1 MNEQKTE
8 KKNISLDKLL
18 DLVTALKFKVDAT
31 NEQIINISM
40 LTEYLFLQ
48 LEEQNI
54 KIDMSNFANW
64 AKEKYEELEKIAKEA
79 IENGLSED
87 IQKHIQEQ
95 KANINL
101 TED

>member
-1 MNEQKTE
+1 MNQENQE
-8 KKNISLDKLL
+8 KQISKEKLL

-40 LTEYLFLQ
+40 LVEYLFLQ

-54 KIDMSNFANW
+54 KIDMANFGEW
-64 AKEKYEELEKIAKEA
+64 AKQKYEELEKLAKEA
-79 IENGLSED
+79 IENGLNED

-95 KANINL
+95 RQHINL

>member
-1 MNEQKTE
+1 MNQQEE
-8 KKNISLDKLL
+8 KKISLEKLL

-40 LTEYLFLQ
+40 LVEYLFLQ

-54 KIDMSNFANW
+54 KIDMANFGTW
-64 AKEKYEELEKIAKEA
+64 AKEKYEELEKLAKEA
-79 IENGLSED
+79 IENGLNED
-87 IQKHIQEQ
+87 IQKHIQQQ
-95 KANINL
+95 KESIDL